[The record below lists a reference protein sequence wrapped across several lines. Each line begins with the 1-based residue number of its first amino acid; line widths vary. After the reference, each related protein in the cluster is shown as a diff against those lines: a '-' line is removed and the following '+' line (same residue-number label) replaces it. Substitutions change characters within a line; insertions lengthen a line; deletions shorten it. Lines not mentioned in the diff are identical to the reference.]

1 LTDLHIGNE
10 VYTATIDKKNITL
23 AQAAPAAHIDVNLS
37 AQDYIKDLSNT
48 TNIMLVG
55 DTEGNQSMFGRLFNK
70 KVLPKAVGI
79 NPDIQNRIDNYRQLL
94 NSNNP
99 EDIK

>member
-1 LTDLHIGNE
+1 LTDLRIGDE

-23 AQAAPAAHIDVNLS
+23 TQAAPAAHIDADLS
-37 AQDYIKDLSNT
+37 KNDIQALSNT

-70 KVLPKAVGI
+70 KLTIAIGI
-79 NPDIQNRIDNYRQLL
+79 NPDIQGRIDKYRQLL
-94 NSNNP
+94 NSNDP
-99 EDIK
+99 EDIN